1 MGTPIIVSEK
11 NYRDIVNQVGKHTID
26 KHTVNYEIL
35 DNSEIKKHKKITSD
49 EQIEQNT
56 DTILQLHNSIL
67 ESLAQS
73 LTSAIKVGELL
84 FEQKRLIKYGKFS
97 HWARENLT
105 FSLRTAQ
112 RYMKLFLYKEALTEK
127 GVSSITDAYHHLF
140 DMPISD
146 EIIEV
151 DDGISP
157 TYVHIPENVNVNDIV
172 LPKKRPKGLM
182 CRATLR
188 SSTIEDLIS
197 GKGWENCEGRYS
209 KIVVEIVSGS
219 SWNDRIGPFA
229 VAAAKYIRPGGKI
242 IFHKVR

>member
-11 NYRDIVNQVGKHTID
+11 NFRDIVNQVGKHTID

-35 DNSEIKKHKKITSD
+35 DNSEIKKHKKSKGN

-56 DTILQLHNSIL
+56 DNIIQLHNSIL

-97 HWARENLT
+97 HWVIDNLT

-182 CRATLR
+182 TKMGFNGPAIDGMISGEGWKGYEGRFTKIVIELR
-188 SSTIEDLIS
+188 S
-197 GKGWENCEGRYS
+197 
-209 KIVVEIVSGS
+209 GS
-219 SWNDRIGPFA
+219 IHNKRIGEF
-229 VAAAKYIRPGGKI
+229 VCAAEKYLRPGGKI
-242 IFHKVR
+242 IFHKK